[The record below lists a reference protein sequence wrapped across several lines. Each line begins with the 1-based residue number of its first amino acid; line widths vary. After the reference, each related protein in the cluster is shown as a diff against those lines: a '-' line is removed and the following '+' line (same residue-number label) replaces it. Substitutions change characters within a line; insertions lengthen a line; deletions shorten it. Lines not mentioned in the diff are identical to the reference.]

1 VRVAHERPVD
11 VMFPMVSTVGEL
23 LAARRVLGD
32 AVVAEGAGPP
42 PGLRVGIM
50 VEVPA
55 AALKAAAFAP
65 NVDFFS
71 IGTNDLTQYA
81 LAADRGNDAVATLV
95 DALDPGVLALVAA
108 VTGAGR
114 PVAVCGELAADE
126 LATAVL
132 IGLGVR
138 ELSVS
143 PAAVP
148 GVKQAVRA
156 VDTTVAAALAA
167 RALAAPDAAAV
178 RAVLA
183 G

>member
-1 VRVAHERPVD
+1 
-11 VMFPMVSTVGEL
+11 
-23 LAARRVLGD
+23 VLED
-32 AVVAEGAGPP
+32 AIQAEGRGAPA
-42 PGLRVGIM
+42 GLRIGIM

-55 AALKAAAFAP
+55 TALKAAAFVRH
-65 NVDFFS
+65 VDFFS

-81 LAADRGNDAVATLV
+81 LAAERGNDAVAQLA
-95 DALDPGVLALVAA
+95 DPLDPGLLALVAA
-108 VTGAGR
+108 AGSAGR

-126 LATAVL
+126 LAAGLL

-156 VDTTVAAALAA
+156 VDATEAAALAA

-178 RAVLA
+178 RALL
-183 G
+183 